1 MDEQVTVPEEKLL
14 LDKMISF
21 FQDNVEKL
29 KVLAVNAERPEKLL
43 LKNLCPIFLRP
54 CVWRACKLNRSI
66 NLCVKL
72 RQQCLI

>member
-1 MDEQVTVPEEKLL
+1 MNEQVTVPEEKLL

-43 LKNLCPIFLRP
+43 LKDLCPVFFRP
-54 CVWRACKLNRSI
+54 CV
-66 NLCVKL
+66 
-72 RQQCLI
+72 